1 MALETIDF
9 PSEKAQRTV
18 SERGLD
24 VLQLLD
30 QRPLGL
36 DLCRAGEVAEDRRQE
51 GLQELYYIAY
61 FIHTGPEDLLSD
73 SVNEH
78 D

>member
-1 MALETIDF
+1 MALETIHF
-9 PSEKAQRTV
+9 PSEKTQRTV
-18 SERGLD
+18 SEHSLD

-30 QRPLGL
+30 WRPLEL
-36 DLCRAGEVAEDRRQE
+36 ELCRAGEVAEDRRQE
-51 GLQELYYIAY
+51 GLQELYYIAH
-61 FIHTGPEDLLSD
+61 FIHTDPKDLLSE